1 MDNKSKLRQHPI
13 IVFLGSMNLAVTL
26 LVMLAIASVI
36 GTVLKQNEAYASYVI
51 KFGPFW
57 FEVFRNLELYD
68 VYSAIWFLSVLAF
81 LLASISACVWR
92 NGGHF
97 VRDMLSFQEHQHSTQ
112 LKKSK
117 LSSEWHSAL
126 SPSEVLVHAQA
137 GLTQSGF
144 KVKVKQ
150 DEKQTLL
157 AAKRGSLHRMGYFF
171 THIAIIVICF
181 GALLDSNLKFKF
193 REWAGYVEAETR
205 SLALTEVN
213 PKANI
218 DADNFA
224 FRGSV
229 NIPEGKRAD
238 VVFLTFKE
246 GYLVQKLPFQIQ
258 VVDFRVAHY
267 DTGMPKSFESDI
279 MVIDPELPEPI
290 KATLSVNKPLI
301 YKDYAIYQ
309 SSFGDGGSGLKLNAW
324 ALVSQEIAPVSLSGE
339 IHAPVSIDTP
349 LGAFKIELDDY
360 KSNNV
365 IPLPDNDPSGKKH
378 KNIGPSVQF
387 KVRDTA
393 GQAVEYENYLTAIE
407 RNGRWY
413 QASKYR
419 KSRAEPFE
427 FLMIPLDD
435 QMSLTG
441 FMQLLSRINDRN
453 ALDAALDATI
463 AQEKD
468 ATNRDQLMMQKRFM
482 QQLINLF
489 RLRINHCLQRSWMS
503 FP

>member
-1 MDNKSKLRQHPI
+1 
-13 IVFLGSMNLAVTL
+13 
-26 LVMLAIASVI
+26 
-36 GTVLKQNEAYASYVI
+36 
-51 KFGPFW
+51 
-57 FEVFRNLELYD
+57 
-68 VYSAIWFLSVLAF
+68 
-81 LLASISACVWR
+81 
-92 NGGHF
+92 
-97 VRDMLSFQEHQHSTQ
+97 
-112 LKKSK
+112 
-117 LSSEWHSAL
+117 
-126 SPSEVLVHAQA
+126 
-137 GLTQSGF
+137 
-144 KVKVKQ
+144 
-150 DEKQTLL
+150 
-157 AAKRGSLHRMGYFF
+157 
-171 THIAIIVICF
+171 
-181 GALLDSNLKFKF
+181 
-193 REWAGYVEAETR
+193 
-205 SLALTEVN
+205 
-213 PKANI
+213 
-218 DADNFA
+218 
-224 FRGSV
+224 
-229 NIPEGKRAD
+229 
-238 VVFLTFKE
+238 
-246 GYLVQKLPFQIQ
+246 
-258 VVDFRVAHY
+258 
-267 DTGMPKSFESDI
+267 
-279 MVIDPELPEPI
+279 
-290 KATLSVNKPLI
+290 
-301 YKDYAIYQ
+301 
-309 SSFGDGGSGLKLNAW
+309 
-324 ALVSQEIAPVSLSGE
+324 LSGE

-489 RLRINHCLQRSWMS
+489 
-503 FP
+503 